1 MKLIIITITI
11 ILASGRERNS
21 KDHVTLEL
29 IFLGQREMSK
39 SAPFHI
45 TNIDNSFFKDQQG
58 KLYYSICLYYI
69 KI

>member
-1 MKLIIITITI
+1 MI

-29 IFLGQREMSK
+29 IFLGQCEMPE

-45 TNIDNSFFKDQQG
+45 TNIDSIFFKDQRG
-58 KLYYSICLYYI
+58 KLYYSICFYYI